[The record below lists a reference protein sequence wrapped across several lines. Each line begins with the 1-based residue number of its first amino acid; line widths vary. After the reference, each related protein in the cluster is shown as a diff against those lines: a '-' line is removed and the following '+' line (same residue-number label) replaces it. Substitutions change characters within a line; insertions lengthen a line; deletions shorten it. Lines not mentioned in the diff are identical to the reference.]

1 MSDTQRPVYRI
12 AAKVW
17 LHPGKAAWHFVTL
30 PRDQSDAIRWLYGGA
45 KRGWGSLPVSVSTRD
60 TRWTTSI
67 FPDRKAG
74 AYLLPLK
81 AEIRKKE
88 NIRAGDTL
96 RFRLEVCL

>member
-1 MSDTQRPVYRI
+1 MKDTSQPLYRI

-17 LHPGKAAWHFVTL
+17 LHQGKAAWHFVTL
-30 PRDQSDAIRWLYGGA
+30 PKDQSAAIRWLYGGA
-45 KRGWGSLPVSVSTRD
+45 KRGWGSLPVTVTIRE

-81 AEIRKKE
+81 ADIRKKE

-96 RFRLEVCL
+96 RLKLEVRA

>member
-1 MSDTQRPVYRI
+1 MSETPLYRI

-17 LHPGKAAWHFVTL
+17 LHQGKAAWYFVTL
-30 PRDQSDAIRWLYGGA
+30 PRSQSEAIRWLYCGA
-45 KRGWGSLPVSVSTRD
+45 KREWGSLPVTVTIRE

-67 FPDRKAG
+67 FPARKAG

-96 RFRLEVCL
+96 RFVIEVRP